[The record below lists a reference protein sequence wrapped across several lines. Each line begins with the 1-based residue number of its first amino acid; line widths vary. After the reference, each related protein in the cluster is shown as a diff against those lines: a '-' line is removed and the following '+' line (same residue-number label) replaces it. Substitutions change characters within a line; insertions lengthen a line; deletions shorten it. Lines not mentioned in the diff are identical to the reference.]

1 MLNLQKLVRGML
13 DFLVTQCEGKIW
25 LSLTVS
31 LLCGIGAP
39 ASLCISDSDGLR
51 NCKCVGIVTGLLELA
66 LGDRNG
72 VTDRKAELVLHR
84 KWWYG
89 FVSRK
94 TCGESILRAHAPA
107 CSEAAKIL

>member
-1 MLNLQKLVRGML
+1 ML